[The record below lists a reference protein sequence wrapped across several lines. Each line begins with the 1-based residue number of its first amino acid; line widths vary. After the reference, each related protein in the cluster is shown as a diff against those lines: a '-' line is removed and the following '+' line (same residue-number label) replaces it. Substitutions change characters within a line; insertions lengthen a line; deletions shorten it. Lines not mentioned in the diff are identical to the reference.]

1 MCTGFPAHTHAVRS
15 PLAVTT
21 DTRVLTRS
29 ACTQVMHTQLAQ
41 CAHTYARKHSPT
53 AQTHTL
59 AQCTTFSQ
67 HTQASVPSQTLCAC
81 VQWVQHP
88 RTYACT
94 DPLHTPSYTLPSPHT
109 YMYAYLDPLH
119 APLCTPLS
127 QHPRA
132 HTHTH
137 THTHTPRPAQP
148 PAPPAPSPPAA
159 PRRAAPGR
167 LSAGRSRG
175 DPPGLPQARPSPDDS
190 LDVR

>member
-1 MCTGFPAHTHAVRS
+1 MCTGFPAHTHEGRS

-21 DTRVLTRS
+21 DTHVLTHS
-29 ACTQVMHTQLAQ
+29 ACTQVMHTQLAR
-41 CAHTYARKHSPT
+41 CVDVYARKHSPT

-67 HTQASVPSQTLCAC
+67 HTQASVCSQTLCAC

-88 RTYACT
+88 LTYACT

-109 YMYAYLDPLH
+109 YMYSCLDPLH

-127 QHPRA
+127 QHPHAHA

-137 THTHTPRPAQP
+137 RPTQP
-148 PAPPAPSPPAA
+148 PAPPSPSPPAA